1 MDLIPLLV
9 GSKKDKGDQTWG
21 LLICF
26 MQILEKL
33 CALSFNRNQ
42 LIVLTS
48 QIEDFFMKYLELFP
62 DANIKPKSHFL
73 KHYPEM
79 IWRFGP
85 LVKTL
90 RFEAKHSYFKGLS
103 QITNNRKNM
112 PNLSKKTS
120 IHDVFALLQARLTGA

>member
-42 LIVLTS
+42 LIVLTT
-48 QIEDFFMKYLELFP
+48 QIDEFFVKYLELFSDP
-62 DANIKPKSHFL
+62 NIMML
-73 KHYPEM
+73 
-79 IWRFGP
+79 RFGP
-85 LVKTL
+85 LGKT
-90 RFEAKHSYFKGLS
+90 RGEAQLF
-103 QITNNRKNM
+103 
-112 PNLSKKTS
+112 
-120 IHDVFALLQARLTGA
+120 